1 MVTRTVWRASVLA
14 ALAGWT
20 GAACVPDVPEAL
32 LADPQ
37 VLNHPA
43 VLKAF
48 DEVENILQKPYDANT
63 TRDGLSFAI
72 VGSFVD

>member
-1 MVTRTVWRASVLA
+1 MVARTVWHASALA
-14 ALAGWT
+14 ALAGLA

-32 LADPQ
+32 LAGPQ
-37 VLNHPA
+37 VLNHP
-43 VLKAF
+43 VILKAF
-48 DEVENILQKPYDANT
+48 DEVEKMLQRPYDANT